1 MTMESSNNPSIPED
15 LGRTLGSF
23 IEEQRKVN
31 EELRGYFRKSDRQY
45 HNISQDLSV
54 LKGGH
59 ALSAVLGNAA
69 QIANKLGYQFISR
82 MPEQELSAF
91 ANLATASGATPG
103 DALSFSNADVVLLVQ
118 DSASQPHYIAIEVSY
133 TVRRDDIRRAKRNA
147 EYLQQFTTMPSL
159 AAVVGVDIPE
169 TNRHY
174 ADANSVL
181 WHIERPT

>member
-1 MTMESSNNPSIPED
+1 MALESDNNPPTQED

-23 IEEQRKVN
+23 IEEQRRVN
-31 EELRGYFRKSDRQY
+31 EEIRGFFKRSDRQY
-45 HNISQDLSV
+45 QNISQDLSV

-59 ALSAVLGNAA
+59 ALSAVLGNAG

-82 MPEQELSAF
+82 MPVQELSAF
-91 ANLATASGATPG
+91 ANLATAASEAPSE
-103 DALSFSNADVVLLVQ
+103 ALSFSNADVVLLVQ

-133 TVRRDDIRRAKRNA
+133 TVKRDDIRRAKRNA

-159 AAVVGVDIPE
+159 AAVVGVNIPE

-174 ADANSVL
+174 ADANNVL
-181 WHIERPT
+181 WHIERPS

>member
-1 MTMESSNNPSIPED
+1 MTTEPSNNLSIPED
-15 LGRTLGSF
+15 IGRTLGSF

-31 EELRGYFRKSDRQY
+31 EEIRGHFRKSDRQY
-45 HNISQDLSV
+45 RNISQDLGV
-54 LKGGH
+54 LKGGY
-59 ALSAVLGNAA
+59 ALGAVLGNAG

-91 ANLATASGATPG
+91 ANLVAAGGATQG

-118 DSASQPHYIAIEVSY
+118 DSVGQPHYIAIEVSY
-133 TVRRDDIRRAKRNA
+133 TVKRDDIRRAKRNA
-147 EYLQQFTTMPSL
+147 EYLQQITTMPSL

-181 WHIERPT
+181 WHIERPM